1 MYNLVCA
8 TSEDSDQP
16 LHPCSLIRVFA
27 RRSMAGSQGHND
39 FYTDSEDSDQTEWMR
54 RLILIFNVKHFLN
67 TLRWTLAEI
76 HR

>member
-1 MYNLVCA
+1 MFEQALQKMASAAFCDQHLKSNLDA
-8 TSEDSDQP
+8 KGGLKSN
-16 LHPCSLIRVFA
+16 
-27 RRSMAGSQGHND
+27 GSTDD